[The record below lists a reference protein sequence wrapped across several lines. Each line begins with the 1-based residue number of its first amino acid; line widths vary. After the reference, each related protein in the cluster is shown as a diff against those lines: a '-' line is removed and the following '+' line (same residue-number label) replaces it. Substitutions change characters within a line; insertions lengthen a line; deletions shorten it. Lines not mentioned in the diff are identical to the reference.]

1 MIRNAIGLPSLT
13 RASRKS
19 SIAGVCLLGLLCIP
33 SAAHAQ
39 IQASGAATG
48 RDADLVD
55 AALTPLADLNLA
67 RDPIPMSLLEA
78 RAAPYRDSQLTT
90 CADIRQQIG
99 DLDAVLGEDFDSG
112 GNNQQPSLT
121 PGNVAKRL
129 VENFIPFRGIIRE
142 ISGANNHQAL
152 FREAIIAGLA
162 RRAFLKGIG
171 QERGCAYP
179 ARPIPTRTLPRIRSR
194 PVSLDIPLAERDG
207 RLVWERS

>member
-1 MIRNAIGLPSLT
+1 MIRNVTGLLSLT
-13 RASRKS
+13 RAKF
-19 SIAGVCLLGLLCIP
+19 AGVCLFGALCIP
-33 SAAHAQ
+33 AAANAQ

-78 RAAPYRDSQLTT
+78 RAAPYRNRRLST

-112 GNNQQPSLT
+112 GNDQQLAFS
-121 PGNVAKRL
+121 PGNIAKR
-129 VENFIPFRGIIRE
+129 VIESFIPFRGIVRE

-162 RRAFLKGIG
+162 RRAYLKGIG
-171 QERGCAYP
+171 QERDCAYP
-179 ARPIPTRTLPRIRSR
+179 ARPIPVQTLPRIHPR
-194 PVSLDIPLAERDG
+194 PVSLDIPLADRDG
-207 RLVWERS
+207 RLVWERG